1 MVREDRGQSKNC
13 LYVGE
18 AVMGLIQ
25 PAVEIQRH
33 LGGILLQAGA
43 ERKAPAQDLPL
54 RVRNEEIIE
63 VTEPLPL
70 LDLTL
75 SG

>member
-25 PAVEIQRH
+25 PAVEMQRH
-33 LGGILLQAGA
+33 LGEILRQAGT
-43 ERKAPAQDLPL
+43 EEKPLAQDLPL
-54 RVRNEEIIE
+54 RVCNEEIIE
-63 VTEPLPL
+63 VAEPLTIP
-70 LDLTL
+70 DLTL

>member
-1 MVREDRGQSKNC
+1 VVRENRGQSKNC

-33 LGGILLQAGA
+33 LGGILWQAST
-43 ERKAPAQDLPL
+43 EEKPLAQDLSL

-63 VTEPLPL
+63 VAEPLTIP
-70 LDLTL
+70 DLTL